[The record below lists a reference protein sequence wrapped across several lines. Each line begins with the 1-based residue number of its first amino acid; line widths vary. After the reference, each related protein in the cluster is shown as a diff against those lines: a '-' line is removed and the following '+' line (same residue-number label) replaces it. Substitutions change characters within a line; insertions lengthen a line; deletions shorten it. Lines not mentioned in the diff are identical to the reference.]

1 MINMLTEKDRKALDK
16 KIDNSDIDSN
26 ILFEV
31 FVMGLESD
39 GDQTPQQ
46 KGFMSLNTF
55 MAEDFDS
62 PDKDEQRN
70 QEFAEAMANWNDDPI
85 TGVQL
90 DRRYNRPMVTKST
103 MPKLKEFKADYED
116 SFVADPVDPKKIDW
130 KDSHITAAY
139 QMGKRAKKGS
149 KNPFHKKN
157 DPEGQ
162 LHACW
167 IMCMRGESMP
177 KEALEYPHETAKKY
191 KKDTP
196 GQQVKE
202 TAAARATAQN
212 KLEKIRQKERHKQE
226 KERLATAHKNEVQR
240 LKTNEAFEEL
250 LK

>member
-1 MINMLTEKDRKALDK
+1 MFAFKCAGQRVCDAWIGGGPIKEEKQLY
-16 KIDNSDIDSN
+16 
-26 ILFEV
+26 
-31 FVMGLESD
+31 
-39 GDQTPQQ
+39 
-46 KGFMSLNTF
+46 
-55 MAEDFDS
+55 
-62 PDKDEQRN
+62 
-70 QEFAEAMANWNDDPI
+70 EAMANWNDDPI

-167 IMCMRGESMP
+167 NMGMRGESMP
-177 KEALEYPHETAKKY
+177 KEALEYPHQTAKKY